1 MIYTNIFIMKR
12 GDMILYKGERG
23 KIVDILGKR
32 IDIMLFDSYTI
43 SNTNVYT
50 WVNIDYI
57 KLDIKY
63 YRELKLK
70 KFLKSTF

>member
-1 MIYTNIFIMKR
+1 MKR
-12 GDMILYKGERG
+12 DDIILYKGEQG
-23 KIVDILGKR
+23 KIVDILGNR
-32 IDIMLFDSYTI
+32 IKIMLFDSYTI

-57 KLDIKY
+57 KLDVKY
-63 YRELKLK
+63 YRELKLN

>member
-1 MIYTNIFIMKR
+1 MKR
-12 GDMILYKGERG
+12 GDVILYKGERG

-32 IDIMLFDSYTI
+32 IDIMLFDSYTVN
-43 SNTNVYT
+43 NTNVYT
-50 WVNIDYI
+50 WVNTDDI

-63 YRELKLK
+63 YRGLKLK